1 MTEIPIWWLVVSA
14 LFFVV
19 NLVVLVV
26 LAVIGLR
33 VVKMLEESKPQL
45 AELNVKVNK
54 LVDTVQS
61 TAVKV
66 DDVASSVRETTR
78 SVGTKASN
86 AAGVFENASM
96 AAAPILS
103 KIVPGINIAMVA
115 LKVFKAFQA
124 SRAPKAPKLPKVSKK

>member
-115 LKVFKAFQA
+115 LKVLKAFQA
-124 SRAPKAPKLPKVSKK
+124 SRAPKAPNLPKVSKK